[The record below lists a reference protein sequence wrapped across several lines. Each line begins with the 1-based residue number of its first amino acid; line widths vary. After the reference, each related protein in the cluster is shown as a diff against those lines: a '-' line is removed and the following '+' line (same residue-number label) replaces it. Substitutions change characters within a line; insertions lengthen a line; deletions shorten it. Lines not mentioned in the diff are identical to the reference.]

1 MDTGIASP
9 APTQFAPA
17 ERATDS
23 ELRASVQAVCSHPLL
38 KAVLD
43 AFSGLVLVLNRQR
56 QIVAV
61 NDSVL
66 GRLGF
71 DSEERALGLRPG
83 ELLDCIHAGDHEGGC
98 GTSARCAYCGSTTA
112 IVASQQKGVRVS
124 SECQLSIK
132 RGDVFDA
139 VDFEVLATPF
149 EVGGER
155 LTLLSLRD
163 ISDTKRAELLER
175 TFFHDVLNTVSSIR
189 GWNELLV
196 EGGTGELGNTARRV
210 QRLVSRL
217 VEQVEYQRAVRRAT
231 TGELALEL
239 APLSVFELFEDLES
253 LAREHPAAQ
262 DRRLEL
268 PAVSAD
274 VELTSDRSLLLRVL
288 TNMLINAFEATAT
301 GGSVRLDWQ
310 CDGDRVEFSV
320 WNDAAIPAEVA
331 LQIFTRSFSTKAAR
345 GRGLGTFAMKLFGE
359 RFLGGAVGFVTAEG
373 AGTTFSI
380 TLPIGGPSRK

>member
-1 MDTGIASP
+1 MDTGIAPP
-9 APTQFAPA
+9 APTDFAPA
-17 ERATDS
+17 ERATEA
-23 ELRASVQAVCSHPLL
+23 ELRAAVRAVCSHPLL

-83 ELLDCIHAGDHEGGC
+83 ELLDCVHAGDHEGGC
-98 GTSARCAYCGSTTA
+98 GTSARCAYCGSATA
-112 IVASQQKGVRVS
+112 IVASQRQGARVS
-124 SECQLSIK
+124 AECQLSIK
-132 RGDVFDA
+132 RGDGFDA

-149 EVGGER
+149 EVAGEQ

-196 EGGTGELGNTARRV
+196 EGAAGELEIEPV
-210 QRLVSRL
+210 
-217 VEQVEYQRAVRRAT
+217 
-231 TGELALEL
+231 
-239 APLSVFELFEDLES
+239 PLSIFELVEDLES
-253 LAREHPAAQ
+253 LIREHPAAR

-268 PAVSAD
+268 PEVSAD

-288 TNMLINAFEATAT
+288 TNMLINAFEATAA
-301 GGSVRLDWQ
+301 GGRVRLEWQ
-310 CDGDRVEFSV
+310 RDGDRVAFSV
-320 WNDAAIPAEVA
+320 WNDTAMPEEVA
-331 LQIFTRSFSTKAAR
+331 QRVFTRSFSTKAER

-359 RFLGGAVGFVTAEG
+359 HYLGGEVGFTTTAG
-373 AGTTFSI
+373 AGTTFTI
-380 TLPIGGPSRK
+380 VLPIGGRELAPS